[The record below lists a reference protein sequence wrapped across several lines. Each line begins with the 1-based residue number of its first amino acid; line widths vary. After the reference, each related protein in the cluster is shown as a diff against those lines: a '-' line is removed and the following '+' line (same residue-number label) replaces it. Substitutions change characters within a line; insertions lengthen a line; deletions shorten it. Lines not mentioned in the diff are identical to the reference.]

1 MAFHYLARGIITSGD
16 YVLLVRAIG
25 DTMTFL
31 PGGHIEFAEPAKEAL
46 KRELMEEASIDGEV
60 GDFVGAAENE
70 WEENGVLNAE
80 INLLFHV
87 ETTLTSAVPVISNE
101 PHLEFLWGHKQEIEA
116 YNLYPV
122 ALRKLISDERLQNK
136 AFWGSGVQEK
146 LPIEPLLTDRCV

>member
-16 YVLLVRAIG
+16 DVLLVRAVG

-31 PGGHIEFAEPAKEAL
+31 PGGHIEFAEPAKDAL

-60 GDFVGAAENE
+60 GDFIGAAENE
-70 WEENGVLNAE
+70 WEVNGVLNAE
-80 INLLFHV
+80 VNLLFRV
-87 ETTLTSAVPVISNE
+87 ETDLSSKVPVTSNE
-101 PHLEFLWGHKQEIEA
+101 PHLEFLWVHKQEVEA

-122 ALRKLISDERLQNK
+122 ALRQLISGERLQNK

-146 LPIEPLLTDRCV
+146 LPMEPLLTDHCV